1 MKFAAIVAAIVAT
14 VAATNAAN
22 VTSVECP
29 ASETDKLNQIKSERT
44 YNQCV
49 IDGKYSFV
57 APTGEPTDQQAR
69 SMCTSMSCFYY
80 TLPALVRLRLS
91 DCDLK
96 FSTGATVNMHR
107 VVDDLARRCGVY
119 IYNPTLSPAAN

>member
-22 VTSVECP
+22 VTSVKCP
-29 ASETDKLNQIKSERT
+29 ASEIDKLNQIKLNPT
-44 YNQCV
+44 
-49 IDGKYSFV
+49 DGYDKYPFA
-57 APTGEPTDQQAR
+57 APAGGPTDQQAR

-91 DCDLK
+91 DCDLT
-96 FSTGATVNMHR
+96 FSNGVTVNMHR